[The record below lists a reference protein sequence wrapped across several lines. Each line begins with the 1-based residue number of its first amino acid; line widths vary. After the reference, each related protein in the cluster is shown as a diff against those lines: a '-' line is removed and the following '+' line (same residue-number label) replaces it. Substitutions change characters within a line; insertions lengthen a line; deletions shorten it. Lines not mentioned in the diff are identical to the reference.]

1 MIPVDL
7 AALIGISA
15 VGIAGEANLR
25 AVRRKLLLT

>member
-15 VGIAGEANLR
+15 VGIAGEPDQQTA
-25 AVRRKLLLT
+25 RRKFMLT